1 MKMQRRTEAVLG
13 TYLLLT
19 AGLVLLFSSYL
30 EEWAFYFVAHCA
42 GAAVIFSLR
51 LLPKN
56 LPPPPQ
62 LLRDWFPVLLMP
74 LLFKEV
80 EIFAAA
86 FGSWGLT
93 ESIRQWEVFLFNGHP
108 SLYLSAQMP
117 WVILSA

>member
-13 TYLLLT
+13 TYLLMT

-30 EEWAFYFVAHCA
+30 EEWAFYFGAHCA

-86 FGSWGLT
+86 FGNWGLT
-93 ESIRQWEVFLFNGHP
+93 ESIRQSGESTGQLVSLLNLQFNRTVG
-108 SLYLSAQMP
+108 
-117 WVILSA
+117 W